1 MADSTSEF
9 NTTSSNNTGDG
20 LSGETSGNEMIGAA
34 EFQDPIGSST
44 NPTVANLMGEFGGNM
59 LQRLNGAK
67 GRGDLVMAFGV
78 VMILVI
84 LIIPMPTWMLDISLA
99 FSITFSVMVLMT
111 VIFLNKPL
119 EFNAFPTVL
128 LLATLIRLS
137 LNLASTRLILSNGH
151 EGTGAAG
158 KVIEAFGGFVMAGN
172 FVIGIIVF
180 AILVI
185 VNFVVITKGSGRI
198 AEVAARFTLDA
209 MPGKQ
214 MAIDADLSSGL
225 IDEDEARTR
234 RTELE
239 EESSFFGAMDG
250 AAKFV
255 RGDAMAGIIITF
267 INVIG
272 GIIIGVAQ
280 NDMAFADA
288 ADSYTRLTV
297 GDGLVS
303 QIPALIVSTAAGML
317 VTKGGVKGSIDKA
330 VFGQLSAQPKSLA
343 MVSFLLF
350 CFVAVPGIPALPFL
364 ILASATGIIALILY
378 QNAKRTAISKAEQV
392 DAELAGVP
400 TLAEEPISQVLKI
413 DFLRLEL
420 GYGLLQLI
428 NEGQEGQRL
437 TDQIKALRRQMAI
450 EMGFV
455 MPAVRIQDN
464 MQLAANNYI
473 VRVKEIDAGKGDL
486 RPNMLL
492 VMDPRGEDITLSGE
506 TTTEPTFG
514 LPATWIEESGRE
526 EALFKGYT
534 VVDTPTVITTHLTEI
549 IKDNMSDLLSYAE
562 TQKLLDELDKDHQKL
577 IADIIPAQIS
587 VGGIQRTLQN
597 LLQER
602 ISIRDLPTILEGIS
616 EACIQ
621 SRNIGLITEHVRSR
635 LARQISDSNTDNDGI
650 ILMVTLSP
658 EWEQTF
664 VEALV
669 GAGEEKQLSMA
680 PSRLQEFISSVR
692 QTFERHAM
700 MGEMPI
706 LLTSPPIRPFVRSI
720 VERFRPSTI
729 IMSQNEI
736 HPKAK
741 ISLTYQKKNLSNVRN
756 ILETK

>member
-9 NTTSSNNTGDG
+9 DVTSNNNPEEG
-20 LSGETSGNEMIGAA
+20 LPKDISSNEMIDAT
-34 EFQDPIGSST
+34 EFQGTPDSSATLTATNAIGTFSQ
-44 NPTVANLMGEFGGNM
+44 NL
-59 LQRLNGAK
+59 LQRLIDSK
-67 GRGDLVMAFGV
+67 GRGDLFMAMGV

-84 LIIPMPTWMLDISLA
+84 LIIPVPTWMLDIGLA
-99 FSITFSVMVLMT
+99 FSISFSVMILMT

-119 EFNAFPTVL
+119 EFNAFPTIL

-151 EGTGAAG
+151 EGTNAAG
-158 KVIEAFGGFVMAGN
+158 RVIEAFGGFVMGGN

-267 INVIG
+267 INVLG

-280 NDMAFADA
+280 NDMAFVDA

-317 VTKGGVKGSIDKA
+317 VAKGGVKGSMEEA
-330 VFGQLSAQPKSLA
+330 VFGQLSAKPKSVG

-364 ILASATGIIALILY
+364 ILATATGTIAFILHL
-378 QNAKRTAISKAEQV
+378 NARKIAISKAEQV
-392 DAELAGVP
+392 EAELADAP
-400 TLAEEPISQVLKI
+400 SLAEEPISQVLKI

-428 NEGQEGQRL
+428 NEGEDGQRL

-492 VMDPRGEDITLSGE
+492 VMDPRGEEITLTGE

-526 EALFKGYT
+526 EALFRGYT

-577 IADIIPAQIS
+577 IADIVPAQIS

-635 LARQISDSNTDNDGI
+635 LARQISDSNTDSEGV

-680 PSRLQEFISSVR
+680 PSRLQEFISAVR

-741 ISLTYQKKNLSNVRN
+741 IKTVGQV
-756 ILETK
+756 

>member
-9 NTTSSNNTGDG
+9 DNSPNNNSETGLPDD
-20 LSGETSGNEMIGAA
+20 TSGSELVESSGIEGSLSA
-34 EFQDPIGSST
+34 SST
-44 NPTVANLMGEFGGNM
+44 LTATNAISAFGQNMFRQLMGS
-59 LQRLNGAK
+59 K
-67 GRGDLVMAFGV
+67 SRGDLVMALGV
-78 VMILVI
+78 IAILVI

-99 FSITFSVMVLMT
+99 FSISFSVMILMT

-137 LNLASTRLILSNGH
+137 LNLASTRLILSDGH
-151 EGTGAAG
+151 EGTAAAG

-185 VNFVVITKGSGRI
+185 VNFIVITKGSGRI

-280 NDMAFADA
+280 NDMAFTDA

-317 VTKGGVKGSIDKA
+317 VTKGGVKGSMEKA
-330 VFGQLSAQPKSLA
+330 VFGQLSAKPKSVG

-350 CFVAVPGIPALPFL
+350 CFVAVPGIPAIPFL
-364 ILASATGIIALILY
+364 ILATATGVIGFILHR
-378 QNAKRTAISKAEQV
+378 NAKQLAISEAEQAKADLA
-392 DAELAGVP
+392 DAP

-473 VRVKEIDAGKGDL
+473 VRVKEIDAGQGDL

-492 VMDPRGEDITLSGE
+492 VMDPRGEEITLSGE

-526 EALFKGYT
+526 EALFRGYT

-577 IADIIPAQIS
+577 IADIVPAQIS

-635 LARQISDSNTDNDGI
+635 LARQISDANTDSEGV

-680 PSRLQEFISSVR
+680 PSRLQEFISAVR

-741 ISLTYQKKNLSNVRN
+741 IKTVGQV
-756 ILETK
+756 